1 MQFEKLDVW
10 KRASRLACDIYK
22 VTKDCKD
29 FGFKDQVTRSAV
41 SIPSN
46 IAEGIERETA
56 NDESRFLYYA
66 KGSAGELV
74 TQLYIGIEIGFIA
87 KDEGLK
93 LVAET
98 KEVAAMIAALIKRRK
113 GFVKELEPD
122 YDIGSS

>member
-10 KRASRLACDIYK
+10 KRASRLACDVYQ
-22 VTKDCKD
+22 VTKNCKD

-46 IAEGIERETA
+46 IAEGLERGSA

-113 GFVKELEPD
+113 GFVKEQGPN
-122 YDIGSS
+122 YDTGST

>member
-22 VTKDCKD
+22 VTKGCKD
-29 FGFKDQVTRSAV
+29 YGFKDQLTRSAV

-46 IAEGIERETA
+46 IAEGLERGSA
-56 NDESRFLYYA
+56 NDKSRFLYYA

-113 GFVKELEPD
+113 GFVKEQGPN
-122 YDIGSS
+122 YDTGST

>member
-29 FGFKDQVTRSAV
+29 YGFKDQVTRSGV

-46 IAEGIERETA
+46 IAEGLERGSA

-74 TQLYIGIEIGFIA
+74 TQLYIGIEIGFIE
-87 KDEGLK
+87 KEYGLK
-93 LVAET
+93 LISEV

-113 GFVKELEPD
+113 GFVKEQEPN
-122 YDIGSS
+122 YNTVSS

>member
-29 FGFKDQVTRSAV
+29 YGFKDQVIRSAV
-41 SIPSN
+41 SVPSN
-46 IAEGIERETA
+46 IAEGLERETV
-56 NDESRFLYYA
+56 NDECRFLYYA

-74 TQLYIGIEIGFIA
+74 TQLYIGIEIDFIE
-87 KDEGLK
+87 KEYGLK
-93 LVAET
+93 LISEA
-98 KEVAAMIAALIKRRK
+98 KEVAAMIAALIKHRK
-113 GFVKELEPD
+113 GFVKEQESN